1 LFDQQKTVNLKEIN
15 MRFKKIK
22 NGVLFG
28 LLVICGASFGMEIS
42 VGRATISLNGDKW
55 QLAGEENKSSTFTG
69 GREGGGS
76 QGATQKT
83 YFLADEAGKLK
94 AVLKIDATN
103 SGTTSPMRF
112 TGGCEAA
119 KSATPN
125 RNAVVIDATGGSV
138 SAMDCLRIY
147 NVLTPM
153 PFLAAVLK
161 SDWETIKVKNLQ
173 LPKKMVFV
181 SQFVTTSNGTYLG
194 ANLFADDTWVGAP
207 SNSTEAN
214 TTTAIPPE
222 ALAWGKLLAQ
232 ASRDS
237 VRSFSGKMQMPDIEF
252 KQ

>member
-1 LFDQQKTVNLKEIN
+1 
-15 MRFKKIK
+15 MRLNKIK
-22 NGVLFG
+22 SGLLFG
-28 LLVICGASFGMEIS
+28 LLVICGTTFGMEIS
-42 VGRATISLNGDKW
+42 VGRATIALNGDKW
-55 QLAGEENKSSTFTG
+55 QLAGEENKTSNFTG

-76 QGATQKT
+76 QGVTQKT
-83 YFLADEAGKLK
+83 YFLADETGRLK

-103 SGTTSPMRF
+103 SGTSSPMRF

-119 KSATPN
+119 KSATAN
-125 RNAVVIDATGGSV
+125 RNMLVIDATSGSL
-138 SAMDCLRIY
+138 SAIDCLRIY

-161 SDWETIKVKNLQ
+161 SDWEAISKKNLQ

-194 ANLFADDTWVGAP
+194 ASLFADDSWVGAP
-207 SNSTEAN
+207 SNAIEAN
-214 TTTAIPPE
+214 PATAISPE